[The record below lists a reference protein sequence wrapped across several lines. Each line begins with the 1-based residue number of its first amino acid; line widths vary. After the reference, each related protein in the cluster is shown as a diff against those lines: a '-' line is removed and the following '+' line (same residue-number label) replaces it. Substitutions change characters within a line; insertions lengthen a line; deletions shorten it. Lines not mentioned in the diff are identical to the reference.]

1 MVYSVLSI
9 RHTLFS
15 PYVLLCSLHI
25 VYSVLSIW
33 FTLFYYKRSWCH
45 SFEIP
50 LDYRCID
57 FWWNCLI
64 KIFVSKWTVKILG
77 VLGEG
82 SSMRRKRV
90 QEILRL
96 LWKISWVA
104 KSIKSWQKNQ
114 HHFISNHCDYYQTWF
129 NNNNR
134 I

>member
-1 MVYSVLSI
+1 MVSFTLLFYYKFQMKLCCSFTACSQSEFAHLQFQISNFKFNSTWFMVYSVLSI

-57 FWWNCLI
+57 F
-64 KIFVSKWTVKILG
+64 
-77 VLGEG
+77 
-82 SSMRRKRV
+82 
-90 QEILRL
+90 
-96 LWKISWVA
+96 
-104 KSIKSWQKNQ
+104 
-114 HHFISNHCDYYQTWF
+114 
-129 NNNNR
+129 
-134 I
+134 